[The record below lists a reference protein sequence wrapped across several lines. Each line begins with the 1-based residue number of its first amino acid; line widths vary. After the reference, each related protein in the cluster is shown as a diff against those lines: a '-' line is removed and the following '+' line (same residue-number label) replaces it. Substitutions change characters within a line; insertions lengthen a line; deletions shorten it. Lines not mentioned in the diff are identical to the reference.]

1 MRNATPVVRRARH
14 APAAAPRSDQAEGLR
29 QLFAHERVRFVPVA
43 SNPHIA
49 CGGVMLERLCTAF
62 AEHGVSTLVVD
73 AAERAADSGAM
84 AMVDLSQCVERLSS
98 DVSYLSARGL
108 PIRFVDAFGSTRG
121 FLQRAAESAP
131 SCNVVLVHARAS
143 ELARLF
149 APARDAAAHGDGD
162 GTCPIILADDHPASV
177 THAYASMKLLA
188 QRVGVVVFDL
198 LLGAAAQS
206 PRADRIA
213 DRIAACA
220 DDFLG
225 AALREWA
232 RVDPLGDATDAPD
245 DALRRLVGCRFAGAV
260 GGRFLHPSALAAHAL
275 YATP

>member
-1 MRNATPVVRRARH
+1 MARFAQDASTRAATG
-14 APAAAPRSDQAEGLR
+14 APRSDQAEGLR

-62 AEHGVSTLVVD
+62 AEHGVSTLVID
-73 AAERAADSGAM
+73 AAERAGDAGAM
-84 AMVDLSQCVERLSS
+84 AMVDLAQCVERLSS
-98 DVSYLSARGL
+98 DVSYMSARGL

-131 SCNVVLVHARAS
+131 RCNVVLVHAGAS

-149 APARDAAAHGDGD
+149 APTRDTALHGDGD
-162 GTCPIILADDHPASV
+162 ATCPIVLADDHPASV

-198 LLGAAAQS
+198 LLGAAARS

-225 AALREWA
+225 TAMREWA
-232 RVDPLGDATDAPD
+232 RIDPLGDPTDAPD
-245 DALRRLVGCRFAGAV
+245 DALRRLVGLRFAQPGI
-260 GGRFLHPSALAAHAL
+260 GRPLHPSAALAHAS